1 MGNRVARWVA
11 LLPLVLVGSMMFWS
25 VALGLGG
32 LSLLAVSGLTT
43 GDEASDQAAEDPSN
57 DPSIDPS
64 DVRDVAPS
72 TSDVATVGAAPV
84 EATAIEPVSG
94 HAEPITVHIQPSAEP
109 QDAPEDLP
117 EGVPASVIDT
127 AGIAAPA
134 R

>member
-43 GDEASDQAAEDPSN
+43 GDEASDQAAEDPS
-57 DPSIDPS
+57 IDPS

-72 TSDVATVGAAPV
+72 TSDVATVEVAPI

-109 QDAPEDLP
+109 EDVL
-117 EGVPASVIDT
+117 EGVPASVMDT
-127 AGIAAPA
+127 AGFAAPA

>member
-11 LLPLVLVGSMMFWS
+11 LLPLVLIGSMMFWS

-43 GDEASDQAAEDPSN
+43 GDEASDQAAEDPS
-57 DPSIDPS
+57 IDPS

-72 TSDVATVGAAPV
+72 ASDVAAVQAAPV
-84 EATAIEPVSG
+84 QAMDIEPVSG

-109 QDAPEDLP
+109 EDVL

-127 AGIAAPA
+127 AGVAAPT

>member
-43 GDEASDQAAEDPSN
+43 GDDAADQAADDPSDDPSN
-57 DPSIDPS
+57 DPS

-72 TSDVATVGAAPV
+72 ASDVATVEAAPV

-109 QDAPEDLP
+109 EDVP
-117 EGVPASVIDT
+117 EGVPTSVIDT

>member
-11 LLPLVLVGSMMFWS
+11 LLPLVLIGSMMFWS

-43 GDEASDQAAEDPSN
+43 GDEASDQAAEDPAT
-57 DPSIDPS
+57 DPS

-72 TSDVATVGAAPV
+72 TSDVATVEAAPI

-109 QDAPEDLP
+109 EDVL

-127 AGIAAPA
+127 AGVAAPA

>member
-11 LLPLVLVGSMMFWS
+11 LLPLVLIGSMMFWS

-43 GDEASDQAAEDPSN
+43 GDEASDQAAEDPDQSH
-57 DPSIDPS
+57 SIDPS

-72 TSDVATVGAAPV
+72 ASDVATVQAAPV
-84 EATAIEPVSG
+84 QAMDIEPVSG

-109 QDAPEDLP
+109 EDVL

-127 AGIAAPA
+127 AGVAAPA